1 VRHATTGDEVSA
13 LLLAARTEP
22 RAFGEVFELVN
33 DDLLAYFYR
42 RCFDAH
48 AANDLAQE
56 TLARALV
63 HLDRFDPARGNGTQW
78 LWGIAHRELM
88 TWFRKGKAEARA
100 RERVGMRL
108 LPLPDDALEHIESL
122 VDAQDL
128 QAALADALAGLSP
141 SLRRTV
147 ELRVGQG
154 LGYEELATELGCSV
168 GAARVRVARALAR
181 LQLALGDPP
190 ATEVSA

>member
-1 VRHATTGDEVSA
+1 VRHRSIGDQVSA
-13 LLLAARTEP
+13 LLVAARTEP

-33 DDLLAYFYR
+33 DDLLKYFYR

-78 LWGIAHRELM
+78 LWGIAHRELL
-88 TWFRKGKAEARA
+88 TWFRRGKAEARA

-122 VDAQDL
+122 VDAEDR
-128 QAALADALAGLSP
+128 QAALGEAMAGLSP

-147 ELRVGQG
+147 ELRVGQD
-154 LGYEELATELGCSV
+154 LGYEELAVELGCSV
-168 GAARVRVARALAR
+168 GAARVRVARALA
-181 LQLALGDPP
+181 QLHDALGEPP

>member
-1 VRHATTGDEVSA
+1 VRHPSAGDAVTE
-13 LLLAARTEP
+13 LLLAARTDP

-42 RCFDAH
+42 RCFDGH

-63 HLDRFDPARGNGTQW
+63 HLERFDPARGNGTQW
-78 LWGIAHRELM
+78 LWGIAQRELL
-88 TWFRKGKAEARA
+88 TWFRRGQAEAKA
-100 RERVGMRL
+100 RDRVGLRN
-108 LPLPDDALEHIESL
+108 LPIPDDALEHIESL
-122 VDAQDL
+122 VDTQEL
-128 QAALADALAGLSP
+128 RGALADALAGLSP

-154 LGYEELATELGCSV
+154 LGYEQLATELGCSV

-190 ATEVSA
+190 TAEVGA

>member
-1 VRHATTGDEVSA
+1 MRHPSTGDRVSA

-33 DDLLAYFYR
+33 DDLLAFFYR

-63 HLDRFDPARGNGTQW
+63 HLDGFDPGKGNGRQW
-78 LWGIAHRELM
+78 LFGIAQRELL
-88 TWFRKGKAEARA
+88 TWFRRGRAEAKA

-122 VDAQDL
+122 VDAQEV
-128 QAALADALAGLSP
+128 QTALAGALAGLSP

-147 ELRVGQG
+147 ELRIGQG
-154 LGYEELATELGCSV
+154 
-168 GAARVRVARALAR
+168 
-181 LQLALGDPP
+181 
-190 ATEVSA
+190 